1 MAFDPTIKGPAADYD
16 FPKNLFFMKI
26 GISNE
31 TSEAQLLQ
39 NVGVDDKFEV
49 DTLENIVKRYRVC
62 KVIMIWEDFFF

>member
-1 MAFDPTIKGPAADYD
+1 
-16 FPKNLFFMKI
+16 MKI

-49 DTLENIVKRYRVC
+49 DTLENIVKRYRV
-62 KVIMIWEDFFF
+62 